1 MGLFLFASFV
11 LSFDA
16 CSCPFSLF
24 SLFFSFL
31 SCAKKREEKRQGT
44 YENDWPCRKSD
55 THRAHCYC
63 YFRYWNRLFLSILFY
78 FIPQH
83 FCLLVC
89 SRSVHRS
96 LRIINVWRS
105 HIYIYISFRIT
116 FPIPLF
122 LVFRFISGKSIVYLN
137 TLLLLLFPFQRQLIN
152 LKKKKKFV
160 SSRDPR
166 NDEKIT
172 SNRSFSKEVE

>member
-24 SLFFSFL
+24 SLFFSFFL

-116 FPIPLF
+116 FPYPI
-122 LVFRFISGKSIVYLN
+122 VSGFSIHFGQKYRIFKHV
-137 TLLLLLFPFQRQLIN
+137 
-152 LKKKKKFV
+152 V
-160 SSRDPR
+160 VVVV
-166 NDEKIT
+166 
-172 SNRSFSKEVE
+172 SFSEAID

>member
-1 MGLFLFASFV
+1 MEFEWAYFFSL
-11 LSFDA
+11 LSFYL
-16 CSCPFSLF
+16 SMLVPVLFLF
-24 SLFFSFL
+24 SLFFFL
-31 SCAKKREEKRQGT
+31 SFFRARKREKRRGKA

-105 HIYIYISFRIT
+105 HIYIYIYIVSYYFSYPIVSGFSIHFGQKYRI
-116 FPIPLF
+116 FKH
-122 LVFRFISGKSIVYLN
+122 VVVV
-137 TLLLLLFPFQRQLIN
+137 
-152 LKKKKKFV
+152 V
-160 SSRDPR
+160 SLSEAID
-166 NDEKIT
+166 
-172 SNRSFSKEVE
+172 